1 MAMDPKKKRELKKII
16 NSLKGIRGRHTELVS
31 VYVPAGYNIIK
42 IINHIAEEQ
51 HTASNIKDKRT
62 RQNVIDSLERIIRH
76 LRLFKQTPENGLAVF
91 AGNISDKESQINI
104 QIFSIEPPEPLNIRM
119 YRCDQSFVTDILEDM
134 MEEVQTFALLV
145 MDKREATL
153 GMMRGKNITEIA
165 SFTSNVPGKTTKGG
179 QSQQR
184 YARLREE
191 AAHEFYKRIGASIND
206 EFAAMEELK
215 GFIIGGP
222 GMTKDEFL
230 AGDYLQTRL
239 KEKVLGTKDLSYTGE
254 FGLKELVDKSQDL
267 LAEEELFEEKKIM
280 ERFFNA
286 LSTKGGGKAV
296 YKKEDVMKA
305 LEMGAVDVLLI
316 SDDIGDEELDE
327 LEKKAESIGAV
338 AKLISLDTM
347 EGQQLKELG
356 GLAAILRFKV

>member
-1 MAMDPKKKRELKKII
+1 MTMDPKKKRELKKII
-16 NSLKGIRGRHTELVS
+16 GSLKKVRGRHTELVS
-31 VYVPAGYNIIK
+31 VYIPAGYNLVK

-91 AGNISDKESQINI
+91 SGNVSEKESQINI
-104 QIFSIEPPEPLNIRM
+104 EIFSVEPPEPLNIRI

-134 MEEVQTFALLV
+134 LEETQTYGLLV
-145 MDKREATL
+145 VDKREATM
-153 GMMRGKNITEIA
+153 GVMKGKNVTELA
-165 SFTSNVPGKTTKGG
+165 SFTSDVPGKTTKGG

-184 YARLREE
+184 YARIREE
-191 AAHEFYKRIGASIND
+191 AAHNFYKRIGNAVND
-206 EFAAMEELK
+206 EFAGNDELK
-215 GFIIGGP
+215 GLLLGGP
-222 GMTKDEFL
+222 GMTKEEFL

-239 KEKVLGTKDLSYTGE
+239 KEKVIGVKDLSYTGD
-254 FGLKELVDKSQDL
+254 FGLKELVDKSQDV
-267 LAEEELFEEKKIM
+267 LAEEGLVEEKKIM
-280 ERFFNA
+280 ERFFNS

-305 LEMGAVDVLLI
+305 LEMGAVDVLLV
-316 SDDIGDEELDE
+316 SDDIEDAE
-327 LEKKAESIGAV
+327 LEKLEEKVESIGASV
-338 AKLISLDTM
+338 KLISLETT